1 MKVYRVSLWRRRL
14 ELLLLGQQV
23 AIDQKL
29 LFLIREFHNF
39 NVLYRNDDGYE
50 VVAFTAAQIPDIE
63 GRLYPP
69 ELAGKNYPN
78 GIKIYAEEEL
88 PELIRKYSVEQVDLA
103 YSDLNYVTVM
113 HKVSI
118 ANAAGADFK
127 IIGVERTYLKST
139 KPVISVCAVRTGCGK
154 SQTSRKVCKVLKEK
168 GLKAVAIRHP
178 MPYGDLKEQVWQR
191 FATYKDLDK
200 HKTTIEEREEYE
212 PHIDNGTVVF
222 AGVDYERI
230 LREAEKE
237 ADVIVWD
244 GGNND
249 SPFIKPDLS
258 IVVADPHRAGHELL
272 YYPGETNVRLAD
284 VVVINKVDSAEK
296 KNIELVKSNV
306 RMLNSHAKIIEADSE
321 ITVDNPNMVKGK
333 RVLVIED
340 GPTVTHGE
348 MKYGAG
354 FVVAKRLGAK
364 EIIDPRPYAIG
375 SIKKTFQKY
384 SHLSNVLPAMGYGRK
399 QVKELEATINTADCD
414 SVLSATPIDLRRVL
428 VVDKP
433 MVRARYELKER
444 GSYGIEQVISDFLS
458 KQLRR

>member
-1 MKVYRVSLWRRRL
+1 MKKTRVIIVGAAGR
-14 ELLLLGQQV
+14 
-23 AIDQKL
+23 D
-29 LFLIREFHNF
+29 FHNF
-39 NVLYRNDDGYE
+39 NVLYRKDNSYK

-63 GRLYPP
+63 GRIYPP
-69 ELAGKNYPN
+69 ELAGKNYPE
-78 GIKIYAEEEL
+78 GIKIYAEAEL
-88 PELIRKYSVEQVDLA
+88 TNLIRKYDVTQVDLA
-103 YSDLNYVTVM
+103 YSDLNYVEVM
-113 HKVSI
+113 HKASI

-127 IIGVERTYLKST
+127 IIGSARTFLKSK
-139 KPVISVCAVRTGCGK
+139 KPVISVCAVRTGSGK

-222 AGVDYERI
+222 AGVDYGEI
-230 LREAEKE
+230 LKRAEKE

-249 SPFIKPDLS
+249 TSFIKPDLS

-272 YYPGETNVRLAD
+272 YYPGETNVRMAD
-284 VVVINKVDSAEK
+284 VVVINKVDSAEQ
-296 KNIELVKSNV
+296 KNIELVKNNV
-306 RMLNSHAKIIEADSE
+306 KMLNPHAKIIEADSE
-321 ITVDNPNMVKGK
+321 ITVDNPSMVKGK
-333 RVLVIED
+333 RVLIVED

-354 FVVAKRLGAK
+354 YVVAKRIGAK

-375 SIKKTFQKY
+375 SIKRTFQKY
-384 SHLSNVLPAMGYGRK
+384 SHLSNVLPAMGYGK
-399 QVKELEATINTADCD
+399 QQIKELEATINSANCD
-414 SVLSATPIDLRRVL
+414 TVLSATPIDLRRVL
-428 VVDKP
+428 IVDKP
-433 MVRARYELKER
+433 MVRARYELKEK
-444 GSYGIEQVISDFLS
+444 GSYGIEQVVSEFLA
-458 KQLRR
+458 KHPVKK